1 MCVGLAQ
8 LLGKMCKTILTE
20 KLYHMSN
27 EIGWRFP
34 PTSGGRVDGFNDP
47 GIAHFTGSP
56 LVSLARETIQN
67 SLDASLTLDTPVHVS
82 FELITVRPASI
93 GQE

>member
-1 MCVGLAQ
+1 
-8 LLGKMCKTILTE
+8 
-20 KLYHMSN
+20 MSN

-56 LVSLARETIQN
+56 LVSLARETI
-67 SLDASLTLDTPVHVS
+67 
-82 FELITVRPASI
+82 
-93 GQE
+93 